1 MSHGAKSIGD
11 LAKAIIERKIG
22 EETDPAARKELI
34 LIAREEGV
42 LTDQEAADWIAI
54 CEVRAA

>member
-1 MSHGAKSIGD
+1 MTQSIGEV
-11 LAKAIIERKIG
+11 AKGIVEQQIKACADPAERK
-22 EETDPAARKELI
+22 EMI

-54 CEVRAA
+54 LEVRAA

>member
-1 MSHGAKSIGD
+1 MMQSIGD
-11 LAKAIIERKIG
+11 LAKSIVERKIA
-22 EETDPAARKELI
+22 ECADPSERKELI

-42 LTDQEAADWIAI
+42 FTDAEASDWIAI

>member
-1 MSHGAKSIGD
+1 MNAPVQSIGA

-22 EETDPAARKELI
+22 EESDPASRKELI

-54 CEVRAA
+54 CEVKAA